1 VIQSYLI
8 TFATIMDLIFANKN
22 QDISA
27 SFPQRLWLNS
37 PTILTL
43 SREDISERRPVG
55 EVL

>member
-1 VIQSYLI
+1 
-8 TFATIMDLIFANKN
+8 MDLIFANKN